1 MKRLMTIALI
11 LLNLTACASISLVKI
26 QSDGRKITR
35 EQAEGI
41 KPGLTTRNIIID
53 TFGNPTKTESK
64 TDGAEVLT
72 YTYTEKKTPA
82 YFGEFVVNERQSRFT
97 TTTLEVA
104 IKDGLVLSYSFKK
117 QEEE

>member
-11 LLNLTACASISLVKI
+11 SITITACTSIKI
-26 QSDGRKITR
+26 QSEGNKITR
-35 EQAEGI
+35 AQAEGV

-53 TFGNPTKTESK
+53 TFGKPAKIESK
-64 TDGAEVLT
+64 TDGTEVLI

-82 YFGEFVVNERQSRFT
+82 YFGGFIVNERQSRVA
-97 TTTLEVA
+97 TTTLEVT
-104 IKDGLVLSYSFKK
+104 IKDGLVLSYNFKK